1 MMMRTESG
9 GSAGSLVHLFILTV
23 LLPACLW
30 LPGCTGE
37 KPAAGPAVEGPV
49 HGGTMVVGWTS
60 DADALNPVVQQTM
73 LASHVDTLIFPNPT
87 AEVFEDCRLT
97 VQPLLAE
104 SWTMGEDGLSLTMKL
119 RTDVVWEDGTPVTA
133 DDVILTHQLMADPEV
148 ASPRF
153 NQTERIAAVE
163 KVDDQTVRYT
173 FTEPYDQET
182 QLYHASQDL
191 LPAHLFRDADRPNL
205 RRHPLN
211 DHPVGAGPYRL
222 ERWERNQELVLS
234 ANPAVT
240 LTDPPYIERVV
251 FRIIPEYT
259 TRLTELMRG
268 GVDMMDG
275 IQVEDVER
283 LRRENPEIRIL
294 PCGWR
299 WMEYVAWNSRD
310 PLFADPRVRR
320 ALTMCI
326 DRDLL
331 VQVLLTGG
339 GECFGRTCV
348 SSITPEL
355 CGAYNDGIEPLPHD
369 TRAALAILGDLGWKD
384 SDGDGVLDRDSI
396 PFSFTLKTSAGN
408 PRREQATVMIQSQL
422 REAGFDVQLEQL
434 EGMVLFEQMKNKEF
448 QAALGGWS
456 VGLYVDPRAFWHSG
470 DEYVFN
476 FTSYSNAAVDELIA
490 RGEGETDIEAANAI
504 WHEMQELIY
513 EDQPYTFLFWV
524 NKLMAI
530 HQRFEGVEANL
541 LTPFY
546 GLERWWENPDW
557 EREQDGT

>member
-1 MMMRTESG
+1 MPGWNRY
-9 GSAGSLVHLFILTV
+9 LLIV

-30 LPGCTGE
+30 LAGCGSP
-37 KPAAGPAVEGPV
+37 PAETVAVSGPV
-49 HGGTMVVGWTS
+49 RGGTMVVGWTN

-87 AEVFEDCRLT
+87 TEVFEDCRLT

-104 SWTMGEDGLSLTMKL
+104 SWIHDEDSMGLTMKL
-119 RTDVVWEDGTPVTA
+119 RSDVVWDDGIPVTA

-153 NQTERIAAVE
+153 NQTERIAGVE
-163 KVDDQTVRYT
+163 KVDLHTVRYT
-173 FTEPYDQET
+173 FTEPYDRET
-182 QLYHASQDL
+182 QLYQASQDL
-191 LPAHLFRDADRPNL
+191 LPAHLYRDADRKNL

-211 DHPVGAGPYRL
+211 DRPVGAGLYRL
-222 ERWERNQELVLS
+222 ERWERNQEMVLS
-234 ANPAVT
+234 ANPEVT
-240 LTDPPYIERVV
+240 LTHPPYIERVV

-259 TRLTELMRG
+259 TRLTELILGR
-268 GVDMMDG
+268 VDVMDG
-275 IQVEDVER
+275 LQPEDVER
-283 LRRENPEIRIL
+283 LKRENPEIRIL
-294 PCGWR
+294 PRGWR

-331 VQVLLTGG
+331 IQVLLNGG
-339 GECFGRTCV
+339 GELCGRPCV
-348 SSITPEL
+348 STITPEL
-355 CGAYNDGIEPLPHD
+355 CGACNDTIEPLPHD
-369 TRAALAILGDLGWKD
+369 PRAGLALLGDLGWKD
-384 SDGDGVLDRDSI
+384 SDGDGVLDKDGT

-408 PRREQATVMIQSQL
+408 PRREQASVLIQSQL
-422 REAGFDVQLEQL
+422 KEVGIDAQLAQL
-434 EGMVLFEQMKNKEF
+434 EGMVLFEQMRNKDF

-456 VGLYVDPRAFWHSG
+456 AALYVDPRAFWHSG

-476 FTSYSNAAVDELIA
+476 FTSYSNSAVDELIA
-490 RGEGETDIEAANAI
+490 RGEGETDIEAANAV

-513 EDQPYTFLFWV
+513 EDQPYTFLYWV
-524 NKLMAI
+524 NNLMAI

-557 EREQDGT
+557 ERERDE